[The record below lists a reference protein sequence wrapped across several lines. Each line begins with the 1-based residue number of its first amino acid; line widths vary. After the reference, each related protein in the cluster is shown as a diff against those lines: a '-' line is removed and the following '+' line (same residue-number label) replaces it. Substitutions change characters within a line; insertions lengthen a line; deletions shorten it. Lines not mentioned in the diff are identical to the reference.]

1 MPLQAT
7 SGAASYDAFGGG
19 VAVVPNYIE
28 DVFSTYLYIGAG
40 ATQTITN
47 GIDLS
52 GKGGLVWTKA
62 RSSVSGAPTYYTH
75 ELTDTVRG
83 ANNGLTTS
91 TTAPQSSSDVNGFT
105 STGFNLTVS
114 TGRGNAYDI
123 NEVSWTFREQP
134 KFFDVQTWTGDG
146 TSYRDIAHSLNS
158 VPACM
163 IVKVTST
170 TGDWFVYHKNLASDQ
185 YYLKLNTTAAQSSAS
200 SPFDLPPTSTVF
212 TVGYNGV
219 NSLNTSGATYVAY
232 LFAHNAGGFG
242 LTGTDNVISCGSFT
256 TGAGG
261 AASVTLGYEPQWV
274 IAKTASEA
282 GGWHMFDNMRG
293 MPVGSADAV
302 LFANTSA
309 AEVESSR
316 ISPTATGFDVTWPN
330 GTADVIYIAIRRG
343 PMKVPTSGTSVFSPI
358 AYVGANG
365 AAQNIS
371 AGFPVDMDIIKIRND
386 ASRDPLNHARLM
398 GGVFLATDT
407 TGAQQS
413 YSDNI
418 VSFNNAQNVIG
429 LPVTGG
435 GTNEI
440 NGASSSTYIGWAM
453 RRAPSFMDVVCTTGN
468 GSYGYQSHNLTVQPE
483 LYIQKRRNGTRAWTV
498 ATSVAGG
505 KSGTLN
511 TTDALSTDTFVSLY
525 TTATQFIP
533 YWDSSGETYVNYFF
547 ATCAGV
553 SKVGSYTGNG
563 SSQTINCG
571 FTGGARFV
579 LIKRTDASG
588 DWMISDSARGI
599 VSGSDP
605 YLELNNTNA
614 EVTGEDWLDTDS
626 TGFVVNEVSG
636 SNANTSSATYIFLA
650 IA

>member
-1 MPLQAT
+1 
-7 SGAASYDAFGGG
+7 
-19 VAVVPNYIE
+19 
-28 DVFSTYLYIGAG
+28 
-40 ATQTITN
+40 
-47 GIDLS
+47 
-52 GKGGLVWTKA
+52 
-62 RSSVSGAPTYYTH
+62 
-75 ELTDTVRG
+75 
-83 ANNGLTTS
+83 
-91 TTAPQSSSDVNGFT
+91 
-105 STGFNLTVS
+105 
-114 TGRGNAYDI
+114 
-123 NEVSWTFREQP
+123 
-134 KFFDVQTWTGDG
+134 
-146 TSYRDIAHSLNS
+146 
-158 VPACM
+158 
-163 IVKVTST
+163 
-170 TGDWFVYHKNLASDQ
+170 
-185 YYLKLNTTAAQSSAS
+185 
-200 SPFDLPPTSTVF
+200 
-212 TVGYNGV
+212 
-219 NSLNTSGATYVAY
+219 
-232 LFAHNAGGFG
+232 
-242 LTGTDNVISCGSFT
+242 VISCGSYT
-256 TGAGG
+256 EGAS
-261 AASVTLGYEPQWV
+261 AQDITLGYEPQWLLM
-274 IAKTASEA
+274 KRSNGASD
-282 GGWHMFDNMRG
+282 WYLYDTMRG
-293 MPVGSADAV
+293 MSYTESNALVPNTADAEAV
-302 LFANTSA
+302 FGTGFF
-309 AEVESSR
+309 R
-316 ISPTATGFDVTWPN
+316 PTATGF
-330 GTADVIYIAIRRG
+330 TALSGYWGSGASVIYIAIRRG
-343 PMKVPTSGTSVFSPI
+343 PMKVPTVGTSVFSPI
-358 AYVGANG
+358 TYVGANG

-386 ASRDPLNHARLM
+386 NSRNPLNHARLM
-398 GGVFLATDT
+398 GGVFLSTNA

-440 NGASSSTYIGWAM
+440 NGASTSTYVAWAM

-498 ATSVAGG
+498 ATSAAGG

-571 FTGGARFV
+571 FTSGARFV
-579 LIKRTDASG
+579 FIKRTDSTG
-588 DWMISDSARGI
+588 DWMVSDSARGI
-599 VSGSDP
+599 IAGSDP